1 MLVVNIANALGANG
15 VQGGIELGT
24 FTTSL
29 VDTNM
34 TVRITKDAN
43 TNYNGPSFGPPAG
56 SLVFDITNY
65 RTSVLSTLYV
75 DMTFEKVVLP

>member
-34 TVRITKDAN
+34 TVTITKDAN
-43 TNYNGPSFGPPAG
+43 TDYNGPNLGPPAG
-56 SLVFDITNY
+56 SLVFDLTNY
-65 RTSVLSTLYV
+65 PTSVLSIQYG
-75 DMTFEKVVLP
+75 DMTFEKVVSP